1 MPDSILREN
10 SFIIELSVGLILLGI
25 TSWNSFIWYSI
36 KKLRDDLDYEKDQR
50 SHEVKLCMGKISD
63 HLVESEGRLTAL
75 ESTCEDKE
83 G

>member
-1 MPDSILREN
+1 MPDSILRDN
-10 SFIIELSVGLILLGI
+10 SFIVELSVGLILLGI

-36 KKLRDDLDYEKDQR
+36 KKLRDDLDDEIDER
-50 SHEVKLCMGKISD
+50 SKEVKLCMGKISD

-75 ESTCEDKE
+75 ESTHNGKE